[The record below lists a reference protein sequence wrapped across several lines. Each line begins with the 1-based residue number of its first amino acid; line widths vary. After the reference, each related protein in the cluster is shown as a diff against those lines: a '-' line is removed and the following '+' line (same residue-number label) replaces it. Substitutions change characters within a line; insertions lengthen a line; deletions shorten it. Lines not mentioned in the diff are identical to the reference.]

1 MEPEC
6 CSSVSEHPNGIS
18 GTPLSMFK
26 LTGIAV
32 YKYLKCD
39 STICGNFMYLK
50 VVRLNE
56 KI

>member
-6 CSSVSEHPNGIS
+6 FSSVSEHPNGIS
-18 GTPLSMFK
+18 GTPLLMFK

-32 YKYLKCD
+32 YKYLKYD